1 MPSRNEFPMSILL
14 RITRLA
20 LLWAIILTSTLASA
34 DSWRYPATISSKTDT
49 YGDVSIRRIIDAR
62 KDQQYPDFVV
72 EVSRGKNLL
81 ARFPG
86 VYFEQIF
93 PAPDGS
99 FFVALSNNGLPG
111 TAVLI
116 FDREGNL
123 RLEAKHD
130 VAFFDY
136 CGYSVTR
143 QRLWFD
149 ADTPA
154 VKFVKHKDVDSYQV
168 RLRNCH
174 GKEVD
179 LLATVQEAYKRTVER
194 RAAGIR

>member
-1 MPSRNEFPMSILL
+1 MSILQ
-14 RITRLA
+14 RITKLA
-20 LLWAIILTSTLASA
+20 ILPAIVLSSALASA

-49 YGDVSIRRIIDAR
+49 YGDIIIRRIVDAR
-62 KDQQYPDFVV
+62 NDQQYPVFSV
-72 EVSRGKNLL
+72 EVSRGTVLL

-86 VYFEQIF
+86 VYFEQLF

-99 FFVALSNNGLPG
+99 FFVALSNDGLPG

-130 VAFFDY
+130 VAYFDY
-136 CGYSVTR
+136 CSYSVSR

-149 ADTPA
+149 QDSPD
-154 VKFVKHKDVDSYQV
+154 VKFLKREDIDAYRV
-168 RLRNCH
+168 RLRSCH

-179 LLATVQEAYKRTVER
+179 LLTTVQEAYKRTVER
-194 RAAGIR
+194 RALGIR

>member
-1 MPSRNEFPMSILL
+1 LALAMNILL
-14 RITRLA
+14 RIAKLAA
-20 LLWAIILTSTLASA
+20 LLAIALASAVSSA

-49 YGDVSIRRIIDAR
+49 YGDVSVRRIIDAR
-62 KDQQYPDFVV
+62 KDQQYPDFAV
-72 EVSRGKNLL
+72 EVSRGKELL
-81 ARFPG
+81 ARFRG
-86 VYFEQIF
+86 VYFEQLF

>member
-1 MPSRNEFPMSILL
+1 MTIFIRITKFALLLTILL
-14 RITRLA
+14 ISSL
-20 LLWAIILTSTLASA
+20 SSA

-49 YGDVSIRRIIDAR
+49 NGEISIRRIIDAR
-62 KDQQYPDFVV
+62 KNQQYPDYVV
-72 EVSRGKNLL
+72 EISRGKDLL
-81 ARFPG
+81 ARLPG
-86 VYFEQIF
+86 VYFEQLF

-99 FFVALSNNGLPG
+99 FFVALSNDGLPG

-130 VAFFDY
+130 VAYFDY

-149 ADTPA
+149 AENPG
-154 VKFVKHKDVDSYQV
+154 VKFVKHEDVDSYRV

-179 LLATVQEAYKRTVER
+179 LLATVQEAYKRSFDRKTLGVR
-194 RAAGIR
+194 